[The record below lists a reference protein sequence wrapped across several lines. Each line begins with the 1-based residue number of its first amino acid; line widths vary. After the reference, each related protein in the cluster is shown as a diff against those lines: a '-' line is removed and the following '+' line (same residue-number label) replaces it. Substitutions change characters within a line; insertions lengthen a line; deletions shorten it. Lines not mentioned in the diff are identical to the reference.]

1 MENETPETGGLK
13 FEEALKKLESIV
25 QQLENEDL
33 ELEKSLQ
40 IYEEGVKLSRWC
52 SKKLEEVER
61 KVEILSQDGL
71 SRETFPEESAED
83 ES

>member
-1 MENETPETGGLK
+1 MEQEGTELK

-25 QQLENEDL
+25 QQLENEEL

-40 IYEEGVKLSRWC
+40 IYEEGVRLSRWC
-52 SKKLEEVER
+52 NRKLEEVER
-61 KVEILSQDGL
+61 KVEILSQNGQSKED
-71 SRETFPEESAED
+71 FPEEQIEE